1 MKTQNKLAQIA
12 LAGILWMLGN
22 HPMAFAAATQTGE
35 TKMSH
40 AAVEAAVD
48 NFYAALNVMF
58 TGDGKPVKDAWSH
71 ADDVTYMGPGGDY
84 LIGWKQVEK
93 EWDRQAAAKLGGK
106 VIPEKV
112 HIVVGETLAFL
123 NCVEAGQNVVK
134 GKVEPVKLRSSTIFR
149 KENAAWKVV
158 AHQTDLLGYMST
170 PK

>member
-1 MKTQNKLAQIA
+1 
-12 LAGILWMLGN
+12 
-22 HPMAFAAATQTGE
+22 
-35 TKMSH
+35 MSH

-93 EWDRQAAAKLGGK
+93 EWDKQAAAKLG
-106 VIPEKV
+106 
-112 HIVVGETLAFL
+112 
-123 NCVEAGQNVVK
+123 